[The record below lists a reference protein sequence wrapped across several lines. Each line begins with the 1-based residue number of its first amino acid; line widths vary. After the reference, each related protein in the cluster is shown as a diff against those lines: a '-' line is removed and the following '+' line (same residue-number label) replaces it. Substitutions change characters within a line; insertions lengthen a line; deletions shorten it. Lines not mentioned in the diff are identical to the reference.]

1 MSQALENN
9 KSDEQTKDHSRLI
22 TRKRKRGDFDTAV
35 EVGASA
41 DETALKS
48 SHFRIEHQISTLDL
62 EYDKF
67 DSRNKNPAKQCN
79 QDMKSSTLFQSKVFV
94 NVKEE
99 SMKEETKEEEFI
111 IDLEKELDGKED
123 KTGLKTEMIA
133 VDKKKAKEELEKNQ
147 KIWKSI
153 SKLKKGMDTGLAEK
167 ERIISELNKELAKKN
182 WKISRKDR
190 KLAEKENTLLK
201 V

>member
-62 EYDKF
+62 EYEKSN
-67 DSRNKNPAKQCN
+67 SRNKNPAKQCN

-94 NVKEE
+94 NRN
-99 SMKEETKEEEFI
+99 TK
-111 IDLEKELDGKED
+111 
-123 KTGLKTEMIA
+123 
-133 VDKKKAKEELEKNQ
+133 
-147 KIWKSI
+147 
-153 SKLKKGMDTGLAEK
+153 
-167 ERIISELNKELAKKN
+167 
-182 WKISRKDR
+182 
-190 KLAEKENTLLK
+190 
-201 V
+201 